1 MKRDLLSI
9 LKVVSVW
16 LSGIAIAVLICFY
29 SFGLTEVLSY
39 RLVVIFLCMIFVSN
53 LGAKLWLAYFENRI

>member
-1 MKRDLLSI
+1 MKRDLLSV
-9 LKVVSVW
+9 LKVVCIW
-16 LSGIAIAVLICFY
+16 LSGIAVAVFICIY
-29 SFGLTEVLSY
+29 SFGLTAVLSY